1 MKAIAV
7 PLASHRRAA
16 GANVGR
22 SIGLLSVAIQPRAR
36 RAAASAQQQQGASH
50 D

>member
-1 MKAIAV
+1 MKAIV
-7 PLASHRRAA
+7 EPLASHRRAA
-16 GANVGR
+16 RANIGR
-22 SIGLLSVAIQPRAR
+22 SIGWLSVAIQPRTR